1 MRMEERG
8 TMQMNESDRCR
19 KLKEAERKLTEATR
33 GRMKAHVASEGKVLF
48 AAFRSL
54 SCSGP
59 LRRAVFKKDGAV
71 QKGWRFSREPQLLLM
86 RALW

>member
-33 GRMKAHVASEGKVLF
+33 GRMKAHVASEAEVFF

-54 SCSGP
+54 SCSGLVTP
-59 LRRAVFKKDGAV
+59 PNENFNFFLKMKGMWAEPAEV
-71 QKGWRFSREPQLLLM
+71 QLIL
-86 RALW
+86 

>member
-1 MRMEERG
+1 
-8 TMQMNESDRCR
+8 MQMNESDRCR

-54 SCSGP
+54 SCSGVGF
-59 LRRAVFKKDGAV
+59 A
-71 QKGWRFSREPQLLLM
+71 Q
-86 RALW
+86 